1 MQLIHWGIIFLFLK
15 NCRLI
20 SHSVQLTEQVL
31 IESIYCMSQNMFPLN
46 SGKITFCVH
55 WLKFSLGSLLENSII
70 MWQNIWYWKHK
81 YHEKS
86 IFFIFKNLLY
96 LPILI
101 SAFFNMFVKQKE
113 ILLWDIVVTGFQ
125 FTKQLIDF
133 GVSFL

>member
-1 MQLIHWGIIFLFLK
+1 MQLIHWGIIFLFKK

-46 SGKITFCVH
+46 SGKIIFCVH
-55 WLKFSLGSLLENSII
+55 WLKFSLESLLENSII
-70 MWQNIWYWKHK
+70 MRQNIWYWKHK

-86 IFFIFKNLLY
+86 VFFLFKNLLY

-101 SAFFNMFVKQKE
+101 SAFLIGRLLNKRRYCSE
-113 ILLWDIVVTGFQ
+113 ILWYWDTEILWFSIH
-125 FTKQLIDF
+125 
-133 GVSFL
+133 